1 MHVTE
6 QTRRSVQA
14 HSACNMPDKLA
25 TLAKMQERLRA
36 NSEAL
41 ASKVDEN
48 PDDPNTLQ
56 YLRLA
61 ADCANL
67 EREVDL
73 LSKLLLDAADPD
85 GTG

>member
-1 MHVTE
+1 
-6 QTRRSVQA
+6 
-14 HSACNMPDKLA
+14 MPDELA
-25 TLAKMQERLRA
+25 TLAKMQERLRE

-41 ASKVDEN
+41 AAQVDEN
-48 PDDPNTLQ
+48 PDDPQALQ

-67 EREVDL
+67 ERDIDL
-73 LSKLLLDAADPD
+73 LSKLLLAEEEPD